1 MCAALRSGR
10 RLGSSPK
17 AVFSGSL
24 TPWGAQMGLE
34 ALHWAEGTVREAAGP
49 GGAVAGAVGWRRGGT
64 GDGQQGRVVTE

>member
-1 MCAALRSGR
+1 MRSPEERPEAGLKLQGR
-10 RLGSSPK
+10 
-17 AVFSGSL
+17 VFGES
-24 TPWGAQMGLE
+24 QMGLE